1 MEQNNK
7 GDFYPK
13 HQINIDPNIL
23 LWQKVYSETK
33 TVKVVKEVIISLIN
47 GYIIKFSTCF

>member
-33 TVKVVKEVIISLIN
+33 TVKVVKEV
-47 GYIIKFSTCF
+47 YYFSYKWLYNKI